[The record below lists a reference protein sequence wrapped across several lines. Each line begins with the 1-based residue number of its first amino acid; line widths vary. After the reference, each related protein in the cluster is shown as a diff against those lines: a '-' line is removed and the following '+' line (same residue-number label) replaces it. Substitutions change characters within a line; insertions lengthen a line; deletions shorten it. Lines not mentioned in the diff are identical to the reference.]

1 MDLNGLISTIISS
14 TAALVAIIGGFLV
27 SRVITL
33 SGEKN
38 GILKKI
44 KEIDKELEIKNSLYE
59 SAKQV
64 VQDEDIDDF
73 VREYAEE
80 ILFNQKSVESILE
93 EDYSINIERD
103 IIDSTLAKVAKIFE
117 FIVKRIQST
126 DDRYSLPSDFNE
138 FTRDNEIKI
147 NEDRSWHELIY
158 DLVLSHIPQQQSS
171 FPYLNLINSVSDL
184 NKIKPILSTQEYNAN
199 VSKVK
204 ALEDD
209 IKVLK
214 ALRSAEDDMLKG
226 YGKIS
231 GLWGGLAVLIYAC
244 VVGIIIPSFLL
255 PYPLNYYDDSATR
268 MTLLILFVS
277 ELIAIFSYL
286 GFAMLRLT
294 KHDSYEDWVDQMAEE
309 NRGEDE

>member
-1 MDLNGLISTIISS
+1 M
-14 TAALVAIIGGFLV
+14 
-27 SRVITL
+27 
-33 SGEKN
+33 
-38 GILKKI
+38 KKI
-44 KEIDKELEIKNSLYE
+44 KEIDKELDIKNTLYE

-73 VREYAEE
+73 VREYAEDIVFKNE
-80 ILFNQKSVESILE
+80 TVEDILE
-93 EDYSINIERD
+93 EDHTIKLERNV
-103 IIDSTLAKVAKIFE
+103 IDSALARVAEIFE
-117 FIVKRIQST
+117 FIVKKIQST
-126 DDRYSLPSDFNE
+126 DDSYSLPSDFNE

-147 NEDRSWHELIY
+147 SEDRSWHELIY

-171 FPYLNLINSVSDL
+171 FPYSNLISSVSDF
-184 NKIKPILSTQEYNAN
+184 NNFKPILSSQEYKAN

-214 ALRSAEDDMLKG
+214 ALRSAEDDMLNG

-255 PYPLNYYDDSATR
+255 PYPLNHYDDSATR

-286 GFAMLRLT
+286 GFAMFRLT
-294 KHDSYEDWVDQMAEE
+294 KHDS
-309 NRGEDE
+309 

>member
-44 KEIDKELEIKNSLYE
+44 KEIDKELDIKNTLYE

-73 VREYAEE
+73 VREYAED
-80 ILFNQKSVESILE
+80 IVFNKKTVENILE
-93 EDYSINIERD
+93 EDHTIKLERNV
-103 IIDSTLAKVAKIFE
+103 IDSALARVAEIFE
-117 FIVKRIQST
+117 FIVKKIQST
-126 DDRYSLPSDFNE
+126 DDSYSLPSDFNE

-147 NEDRSWHELIY
+147 SEDRSWHELIY

-171 FPYLNLINSVSDL
+171 FPYSNLISSVSDF
-184 NKIKPILSTQEYNAN
+184 NNFKPILSSQEYKAN

-214 ALRSAEDDMLKG
+214 AIRSAEDDMLNG

-255 PYPLNYYDDSATR
+255 PYPLNHYDDSATR

-286 GFAMLRLT
+286 GFTMFRLT
-294 KHDSYEDWVDQMAEE
+294 KHDS
-309 NRGEDE
+309 